1 MQGIINCKHPKR
13 TYNNAN
19 GSGEISTWDLL
30 DDSGSINLVA
40 FNLNSNLMAHRLI
53 EGRVKK
59 NFYMNHLFIIFY
71 RRTNFI
77 HCQFE
82 QLKMYIKI
90 YHMHFN

>member
-13 TYNNAN
+13 TYSNAN

-40 FNLNSNLMAHRLI
+40 FNLNSNLMTHRLI

-59 NFYMNHLFIIFY
+59 KFLYEPSFH
-71 RRTNFI
+71 
-77 HCQFE
+77 
-82 QLKMYIKI
+82 YIL
-90 YHMHFN
+90 